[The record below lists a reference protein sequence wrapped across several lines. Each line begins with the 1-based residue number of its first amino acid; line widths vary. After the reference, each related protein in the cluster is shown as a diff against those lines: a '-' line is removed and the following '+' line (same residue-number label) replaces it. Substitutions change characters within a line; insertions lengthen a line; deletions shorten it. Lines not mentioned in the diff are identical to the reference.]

1 MLVLSL
7 IEAVTNAIDVEMD
20 RDETIVVFGEDVGY
34 EGGVFRATVG
44 LQEKYGVKRCFD
56 SVLAES
62 AIVGSGIGMAING
75 LKPVVEI
82 QFSGFVFPAIN
93 QIVTHASRMRN
104 RTRGKYTVPMVI
116 RMPYGGGVRALEH
129 HSESI
134 EALFAHIPGLKV
146 VIPSTP
152 YDAKGLLIAAIQ
164 DPDPVIYL
172 EPKRIYR
179 AFKQE
184 VPEESYSIPI
194 GKAKILKEGSELTV
208 LTYGAMVRD
217 TQKAVEE
224 LENETGKSVEVID
237 LRTISPWDKE
247 TVLNSVKKTGRFA
260 MVQEAVK
267 SFSVSAEILATL
279 NEEAFLYLEAPAK
292 RITAPDIIVPLPK
305 GEHHHI
311 PDVKAIKYHLRQLLD
326 YEI

>member
-62 AIVGSGIGMAING
+62 AIVGCGIGMAING